1 MDKVISQTKYNR
13 KQHKEFYLFHLT
25 RRSGTI
31 KLLAFIVIVMLIIA
45 ITNTFDS
52 GFKIK
57 EDTSSM
63 MFSWIMFAVSLS
75 FTPILI
81 ISRVNNVVKQET
93 PERLK
98 STEKIEVT
106 KMKFTRSN
114 DCIGGKSVFGWTD
127 IQMICETE
135 KYFYVYLQED
145 NGIFI
150 VKEDIIEGD
159 VELFKKMAMAN
170 LKKNKKG
177 RPLYKRY
184 GKVRRE
190 YKALMKLEKQNKKL
204 GK

>member
-45 ITNTFDS
+45 IANTFDS

-75 FTPILI
+75 FTPFLI

-190 YKALMKLEKQNKKL
+190 YRTLMKLEKQNKKL

>member
-75 FTPILI
+75 FTPFLI

-190 YKALMKLEKQNKKL
+190 YRALMKLEKQNKKL

>member
-31 KLLAFIVIVMLIIA
+31 KLLAAIVIVMLIIA
-45 ITNTFDS
+45 IANTFDS

-75 FTPILI
+75 FTPFLI

-184 GKVRRE
+184 GKVRRRFGE
-190 YKALMKLEKQNKKL
+190 
-204 GK
+204 

>member
-1 MDKVISQTKYNR
+1 MDRITSQTKYNR

-45 ITNTFDS
+45 IANTFDS

-75 FTPILI
+75 FTPFLI

-190 YKALMKLEKQNKKL
+190 YRALMKLEKQNKKL